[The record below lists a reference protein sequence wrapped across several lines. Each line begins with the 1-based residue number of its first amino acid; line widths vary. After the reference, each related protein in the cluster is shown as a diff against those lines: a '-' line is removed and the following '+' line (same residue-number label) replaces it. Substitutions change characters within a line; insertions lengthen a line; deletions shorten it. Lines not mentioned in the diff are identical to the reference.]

1 MSISI
6 RAAVK
11 NVASE
16 AYNKTNLFYYILL
29 IFISGICGIFFP
41 SENTIAISK
50 LSIIAIIIYCLTCF
64 FCGGL
69 YTLSVNNSINNKEGI
84 IPNLF
89 ADIKL
94 ILSKGFFY
102 FVGCFAVFLIMSI
115 LVAIPFMILLM
126 INPLL
131 GLLTIPLVFVLGIYF
146 LGFYFNFIK
155 SLHFEDWFNIKKAHE
170 FIKKSG
176 GKLMGIYVSKY
187 ILINLA
193 AIIIALIF
201 IIPIAVII
209 GVQSVFS
216 SISGQT
222 LQITASSI
230 SSLIISV
237 IIGICNIYT
246 IDLTA
251 QYIKEVDLKSENE
264 QIETGTEPESE
275 PETEN

>member
-1 MSISI
+1 
-6 RAAVK
+6 
-11 NVASE
+11 
-16 AYNKTNLFYYILL
+16 
-29 IFISGICGIFFP
+29 
-41 SENTIAISK
+41 
-50 LSIIAIIIYCLTCF
+50 
-64 FCGGL
+64 
-69 YTLSVNNSINNKEGI
+69 
-84 IPNLF
+84 
-89 ADIKL
+89 
-94 ILSKGFFY
+94 
-102 FVGCFAVFLIMSI
+102 
-115 LVAIPFMILLM
+115 
-126 INPLL
+126 
-131 GLLTIPLVFVLGIYF
+131 
-146 LGFYFNFIK
+146 
-155 SLHFEDWFNIKKAHE
+155 
-170 FIKKSG
+170 
-176 GKLMGIYVSKY
+176 MGIYVSKY

-264 QIETGTEPESE
+264 QIETEA
-275 PETEN
+275 ETEN

>member
-6 RAAVK
+6 RTAVK

-16 AYNKTNLFYYILL
+16 AYNKTNLFYYVLL
-29 IFISGICGIFFP
+29 IFISGICCIFLP
-41 SENTIAISK
+41 SDKSISINK
-50 LSIIAIIIYCLTCF
+50 ISIIAIIIYFLTCF
-64 FCGGL
+64 LCSGL
-69 YTLSVNNSINNKEGI
+69 FTLSVNNSINNKEGI

-89 ADIKL
+89 ADIKQ
-94 ILSKGFFY
+94 ILQKGFYTFA
-102 FVGCFAVFLIMSI
+102 GCFIISFIMTLLITILFFLLIMI
-115 LVAIPFMILLM
+115 Q
-126 INPLL
+126 PLL
-131 GLLTIPLVFVLGIYF
+131 GLIIIPFVFILGLYF
-146 LGFYFNFIK
+146 FGLYFNFIN

-216 SISGQT
+216 SISGET

-230 SSLIISV
+230 SSLILSV

-251 QYIKEVDLKSENE
+251 QYIKEVES
-264 QIETGTEPESE
+264 IETGTEPESE

>member
-1 MSISI
+1 MF
-6 RAAVK
+6 
-11 NVASE
+11 
-16 AYNKTNLFYYILL
+16 T
-29 IFISGICGIFFP
+29 
-41 SENTIAISK
+41 
-50 LSIIAIIIYCLTCF
+50 
-64 FCGGL
+64 
-69 YTLSVNNSINNKEGI
+69 
-84 IPNLF
+84 
-89 ADIKL
+89 DIKQ
-94 ILSKGFFY
+94 ILSKGFLY
-102 FVGCFAVFLIMSI
+102 FVGCFAVFLIMTI

-131 GLLTIPLVFVLGIYF
+131 GLLTIPLVFVFGIYF

-216 SISGQT
+216 SISGET

-230 SSLIISV
+230 SSLILSV

-251 QYIKEVDLKSENE
+251 QYIKEVES
-264 QIETGTEPESE
+264 IETGTEPESE